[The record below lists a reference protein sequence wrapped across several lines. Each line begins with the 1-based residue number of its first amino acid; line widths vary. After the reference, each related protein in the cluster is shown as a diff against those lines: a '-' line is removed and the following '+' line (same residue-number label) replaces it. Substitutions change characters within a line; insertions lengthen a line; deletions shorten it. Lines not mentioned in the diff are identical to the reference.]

1 MTMAFDLRVTEL
13 LCSRLCHDLVSPVG
27 AVANGMELVAE
38 LGGAMDDEI
47 AGMIGDSA
55 ALASTRLRFFRA
67 AYGLA
72 GGQDTN
78 SAEELKSLAE
88 SRAAAEGYSL
98 DWAVEPGRIAGAG
111 KPGKLALNLQLLAE
125 EALMRGGAISLRSDT
140 GLVAT
145 VEGEGAALRAEQIAA
160 LRADTPVAELTAG
173 TVHAFYT
180 ARLAS
185 ECDLALS
192 VETAGDGRV
201 VFRAE

>member
-1 MTMAFDLRVTEL
+1 MVMALDLRVAEL

-55 ALASTRLRFFRA
+55 ALASARLRFFRA

-78 SAEELKSLAE
+78 STEELKNLAE
-88 SRAAAEGYSL
+88 SRAAGEGYHL
-98 DWAVEPGRIAGAG
+98 DWAAEPGRIAGRG
-111 KPGKLALNLQLLAE
+111 KSGKLALNLQLLAE
-125 EALMRGGAISLRSDT
+125 EALMRGGTISLRSDA
-140 GLVAT
+140 GLEAIA
-145 VEGEGAALRAEQIAA
+145 EGAGAALRAEQIAA
-160 LRADTPVAELTAG
+160 LRPDTPVAELTAR

-185 ECDLALS
+185 ECGLALS
-192 VETAGDGRV
+192 VETAGEGRV
-201 VFRAE
+201 VFHAK

>member
-55 ALASTRLRFFRA
+55 ALASARLRFFRA

-78 SAEELKSLAE
+78 STEELKSLAE
-88 SRAAAEGYSL
+88 SRAAAEGYGL
-98 DWAVEPGRIAGAG
+98 GWTVEPERIAGAG
-111 KPGKLALNLQLLAE
+111 KPGKLVLNLQLLAE
-125 EALMRGGAISLRSDT
+125 EALMRGGTISLRSDA
-140 GLVAT
+140 GLVAI
-145 VEGEGAALRAEQIAA
+145 VEGEGAALHAQQIAA
-160 LRADTPVAELTAG
+160 LRPDTSVAELTAR

-180 ARLAS
+180 ACLAS

-192 VETAGDGRV
+192 VETAGEGRV
-201 VFRAE
+201 VFRVE